1 MATSGPGV
9 LSGSTNNAA
18 SKKES
23 NGDAS
28 DGGDAEN
35 QQQLMMQQMQ
45 QQQQQMQGGGMP
57 GQEEE
62 LSAIERF
69 CTDVTDEAKKG
80 LLDPLVGRDD
90 ELRRAI
96 HVLSRR
102 TKNNPIL
109 LGQSGVGKTAIVEG
123 LAQRIATGDVPLS
136 LRNAKL
142 LELDLGAV
150 GAGCQMPGEFEE
162 RLSMVVQEVVDEA
175 ENQPVIV
182 FIDDIHNLIPPP
194 PNGNNGSAI
203 LKPALGRGL
212 LRCIGCTSVDKF
224 KKSIETDAALER
236 RFQQIPVEEPDVD
249 FTVSILRGLR
259 QRYEQHHNIAISE
272 GALLSAAQ
280 LSARY
285 VSGRQLPDKAID
297 LLDEAAAAV
306 RMNKSSKPEALDVCD
321 RKIKQLQK
329 ERNQL
334 LLKQRSENAKAGQ
347 NNIAAAEL
355 QKLAAQLHDEKKK
368 RKELQKKVT
377 SEMTCMNAYR
387 QAQAQLAYTVRK
399 IQNANAKVQ
408 LASAADAP
416 DEYKAQLANCKSD
429 LAKLEAEKERVE
441 DEVKKAEGEVLSL
454 QGGGVMLRE
463 EVTDADVATVVSR
476 WTGVPVAKLVSSE
489 KQKLLQ
495 LESELHERVIG
506 QEEAVTCVAEAV
518 QRSRADLADPNGP
531 VASFMFLGPTGVGK
545 TELAKALASY
555 LFNSDQALVRLDMSE
570 YMEKHSVARLIGAPP
585 GYIGYDEG
593 GMLTDAV
600 RQKPYSVVL
609 FDEIEK
615 AHVDVFNVLLQ
626 LLDEGHVTD
635 TQGRNVS
642 FRNCLIIM
650 TSNLGSD
657 EMNYQNKRRGRGN
670 VKDAV
675 MQHVR
680 SHFRPEFINRIDE
693 FICFES
699 LNHSQIEEIVQLQLK
714 NLSNRVDGQRM
725 AIEYDK
731 SAVEYLAREGYD
743 PQYGARPVKRA
754 IQKQLLQNLSTE
766 ILKGKFNE
774 DDTILV
780 TADRHGLCLANGQKI
795 VRKIYDITEASD
807 DDEDEL

>member
-1 MATSGPGV
+1 
-9 LSGSTNNAA
+9 
-18 SKKES
+18 
-23 NGDAS
+23 
-28 DGGDAEN
+28 
-35 QQQLMMQQMQ
+35 
-45 QQQQQMQGGGMP
+45 
-57 GQEEE
+57 
-62 LSAIERF
+62 
-69 CTDVTDEAKKG
+69 
-80 LLDPLVGRDD
+80 
-90 ELRRAI
+90 
-96 HVLSRR
+96 
-102 TKNNPIL
+102 
-109 LGQSGVGKTAIVEG
+109 
-123 LAQRIATGDVPLS
+123 
-136 LRNAKL
+136 
-142 LELDLGAV
+142 
-150 GAGCQMPGEFEE
+150 
-162 RLSMVVQEVVDEA
+162 
-175 ENQPVIV
+175 
-182 FIDDIHNLIPPP
+182 
-194 PNGNNGSAI
+194 
-203 LKPALGRGL
+203 
-212 LRCIGCTSVDKF
+212 
-224 KKSIETDAALER
+224 
-236 RFQQIPVEEPDVD
+236 
-249 FTVSILRGLR
+249 
-259 QRYEQHHNIAISE
+259 
-272 GALLSAAQ
+272 
-280 LSARY
+280 
-285 VSGRQLPDKAID
+285 
-297 LLDEAAAAV
+297 
-306 RMNKSSKPEALDVCD
+306 
-321 RKIKQLQK
+321 
-329 ERNQL
+329 
-334 LLKQRSENAKAGQ
+334 
-347 NNIAAAEL
+347 
-355 QKLAAQLHDEKKK
+355 
-368 RKELQKKVT
+368 
-377 SEMTCMNAYR
+377 
-387 QAQAQLAYTVRK
+387 VRK

>member
-1 MATSGPGV
+1 
-9 LSGSTNNAA
+9 
-18 SKKES
+18 
-23 NGDAS
+23 
-28 DGGDAEN
+28 
-35 QQQLMMQQMQ
+35 
-45 QQQQQMQGGGMP
+45 
-57 GQEEE
+57 
-62 LSAIERF
+62 
-69 CTDVTDEAKKG
+69 
-80 LLDPLVGRDD
+80 
-90 ELRRAI
+90 
-96 HVLSRR
+96 
-102 TKNNPIL
+102 
-109 LGQSGVGKTAIVEG
+109 
-123 LAQRIATGDVPLS
+123 
-136 LRNAKL
+136 
-142 LELDLGAV
+142 
-150 GAGCQMPGEFEE
+150 
-162 RLSMVVQEVVDEA
+162 
-175 ENQPVIV
+175 
-182 FIDDIHNLIPPP
+182 
-194 PNGNNGSAI
+194 
-203 LKPALGRGL
+203 
-212 LRCIGCTSVDKF
+212 
-224 KKSIETDAALER
+224 
-236 RFQQIPVEEPDVD
+236 
-249 FTVSILRGLR
+249 
-259 QRYEQHHNIAISE
+259 
-272 GALLSAAQ
+272 
-280 LSARY
+280 
-285 VSGRQLPDKAID
+285 
-297 LLDEAAAAV
+297 
-306 RMNKSSKPEALDVCD
+306 
-321 RKIKQLQK
+321 
-329 ERNQL
+329 
-334 LLKQRSENAKAGQ
+334 
-347 NNIAAAEL
+347 
-355 QKLAAQLHDEKKK
+355 
-368 RKELQKKVT
+368 
-377 SEMTCMNAYR
+377 
-387 QAQAQLAYTVRK
+387 
-399 IQNANAKVQ
+399 
-408 LASAADAP
+408 
-416 DEYKAQLANCKSD
+416 
-429 LAKLEAEKERVE
+429 
-441 DEVKKAEGEVLSL
+441 
-454 QGGGVMLRE
+454 MLRE

-476 WTGVPVAKLVSSE
+476 WTGVPVAKLVASE

-555 LFNSDQALVRLDMSE
+555 LFNSDHALVRLDMSE

-657 EMNYQNKRRGRGN
+657 EMNYQNKRRGRGS

-699 LNHSQIEEIVQLQLK
+699 LNHSQIEEIVQLQLN
-714 NLSNRVDGQRM
+714 NLSKRVDGQRM

-754 IQKQLLQNLSTE
+754 IQKELLQNLSTE

-774 DDTILV
+774 DDTILIETPRRTMLKLRASV
-780 TADRHGLCLANGQKI
+780 PALRKTMDKEAV
-795 VRKIYDITEASD
+795 VRKIQTYIASSLDIDAINKLAASTSIENFRKGQTLFNEGDEGDALYLISKGSVMVSKRIGGKEVTLAYVAAGNYVGEMALMSDLNRTATIKAAVDCETIKIDGTVFQEVVSENPSLQKEIEEKYGERIVETEKMVEQPEAGSIVEFLMGEGIGEATDVLLIDESICVGCNNCEKACAETHNGISRLDREAGPTFANVHVPTSCRHCEHPHCMTDCPPDAIKRNPEGEVYITNDCIGCGNCQRNCPYGVIQMAPEPPKKPGLFSWLLFGKGPGPGEDYSYRERAPKDARKTAVKCDMCIDITGGASCVRACPTGAAIRVKPNEFMD
-807 DDEDEL
+807 FIREGGD